1 MRYYKTK
8 WAAYNS
14 KRPEETAIQDG
25 NRWVVL
31 SPAEHEAYRRNLN
44 QKAGGTAAGD
54 RRELAS
60 KHTEGKGLK
69 ERT

>member
-14 KRPEETAIQDG
+14 IRENETAVQDG

-31 SPAEHEAYRRNLN
+31 TPAEHEAYRRNLN
-44 QKAGGTAAGD
+44 QKKGGTAAGD
-54 RRELAS
+54 RREQS
-60 KHTEGKGLK
+60 KQAR
-69 ERT
+69 ERARGV